1 MDSDTNTKSL
11 LHKVSTSI
19 PSYAGLALTRFNLDS
34 GLRKRRSYNPARMIF
49 TVSGV
54 NLIPVILLVFGL
66 ILLGQYRTN
75 LITSQLELLH
85 TQSELYVT
93 ILKNR
98 LYESNNLDSSDPMNT
113 AVQSIFKNLDKD
125 VTKRLVMF
133 DQSGA
138 VLADSLRVDNFG
150 TDADAGR
157 VWLDLITENL
167 LSNFFNVFKIEYDL
181 PEYPYT
187 DPQNA
192 TSFPGVETALK
203 GKVNLSVWSANGSR
217 LVFSS
222 ALPIIINGEIAGVL
236 SVSKLATEVDQTLQ
250 NLKNDIFRIF
260 FIILFIS
267 LSVSLLLVSTITTPL
282 RRLAKAAETIRTGQG
297 KETEIPDMSN
307 RGDEIGE
314 LSIAL
319 RSLVHAL
326 WERMRSIESF
336 AADVSHE
343 LKNPITSMRSALETL
358 PFVNS
363 EEDRQQLI
371 NILQND
377 VTRLDRLVT
386 DISRASRLDAELARD
401 EGQIIDIGGLLEEVA
416 ESYNLR
422 LDNNQ
427 EEKTVRLRNK
437 GNMPTDVA
445 GSPERLVQVFNN
457 IIDNALS
464 FSPDDG
470 IISII
475 IETKY
480 NDLFITIEDQ
490 GPGLNTED
498 AEKIFQRFYTSRP
511 EHEGF
516 GQHSG
521 LGLSISRQI
530 IEAHSGSLTAG
541 NKYDENKKITGAR
554 FVIRLPLTHID

>member
-11 LHKVSTSI
+11 LHKVSGTI
-19 PSYAGLALTRFNLDS
+19 PSYAGQALARFNRDS
-34 GLRKRRSYNPARMIF
+34 GYSKRRNYNPARMIF
-49 TVSGV
+49 TVTGV
-54 NLIPVILLVFGL
+54 NLIPVILLIFGL

-93 ILKNR
+93 ALKNR
-98 LYESNNLDSSDPMNT
+98 LYEGDTPDSANSMSDAAGPFFQRMGGDP
-113 AVQSIFKNLDKD
+113 S
-125 VTKRLVMF
+125 KRLVLF
-133 DQSGA
+133 DSRGT
-138 VLADSLRVDNFG
+138 VLADSMQIESFG
-150 TDADAGR
+150 NDTDGGR
-157 VWLDLITENL
+157 VWLDMITENL
-167 LSNFFNVFKIEYDL
+167 LSNFFNIFKIEYDL

-187 DPQNA
+187 DPANA
-192 TSFPGVETALK
+192 ASFPGIEAALS
-203 GKVNLSVWSANGSR
+203 GKMNLSVWSANSSR

-222 ALPIIINGEIAGVL
+222 ALPIVINGEVAGAL

-297 KETEIPDMSN
+297 KEAEIPDMSA

-319 RSLVHAL
+319 RALVHAL

-358 PFVNS
+358 PFVKT

-401 EGQIIDIGGLLEEVA
+401 EGEAIGLRALLGEIVEN
-416 ESYNLR
+416 YNLR

-427 EEKTVRLRNK
+427 EKKTVKLENK
-437 GNMPTDVA
+437 SDMPTTIA

-464 FSPDDG
+464 FSPESG
-470 IISII
+470 IITIK
-475 IETKY
+475 IETRQ
-480 NDLFITIEDQ
+480 NDLFVTIEDQ

-511 EHEGF
+511 DHEGF

-530 IEAHSGSLTAG
+530 VEAHGGSLTAG
-541 NKYDENKKITGAR
+541 NKYGENEKITGAK
-554 FVIRLPLTHID
+554 FVMRLPLVHIN

>member
-1 MDSDTNTKSL
+1 
-11 LHKVSTSI
+11 
-19 PSYAGLALTRFNLDS
+19 
-34 GLRKRRSYNPARMIF
+34 MIF